1 MKKFFL
7 FFLTLIVFSSC
18 VSTKKTTYF
27 QGEPV
32 SKSELYKLNNEPYR
46 LQVNDIISIDIKAKN
61 QEIVTLFSKSG
72 TGGSGTGG
80 NLYYS
85 GYTIDRHGNVR
96 IPYLGEINVLGYTVK
111 EVREKIES
119 ELPKYLMNV
128 EESIFVTV
136 KLGGI
141 QFLVIGEVGGG
152 GTLNLAQTQVSIFDA
167 IANAGG
173 ITEYGNRENVTI
185 IRKTLDGV
193 KKYELDLTKMD
204 IFNSEHFY
212 IQPNDIIYV
221 YPINRKSWGLGTT
234 GLQTFQTLLSV
245 VTILTSLLLIKN
257 L

>member
-46 LQVNDIISIDIKAKN
+46 LQVNDIISIDIKAEN
-61 QEIVTLFSKSG
+61 EEIVALFSKSG
-72 TGGSGTGG
+72 AVGLGGD
-80 NLYYS
+80 LYYS

-119 ELPKYLMNV
+119 ELPKYLVKV

-152 GTLNLAQTQVSIFDA
+152 GTINLAQNQVSIFDA

-173 ITEYGNRENVTI
+173 ITEYGNREKVTI

-221 YPINRKSWGLGTT
+221 YPINRKAWGLGTT

>member
-1 MKKFFL
+1 L
-7 FFLTLIVFSSC
+7 
-18 VSTKKTTYF
+18 
-27 QGEPV
+27 
-32 SKSELYKLNNEPYR
+32 
-46 LQVNDIISIDIKAKN
+46 
-61 QEIVTLFSKSG
+61 
-72 TGGSGTGG
+72 GGD
-80 NLYYS
+80 LYYS

-119 ELPKYLMNV
+119 ELPKYLVKV

-141 QFLVIGEVGGG
+141 QFLVIGEVGRG
-152 GTLNLAQTQVSIFDA
+152 GTINLAQNQVSIFDA

-173 ITEYGNRENVTI
+173 ITEYGNREKVTI

-221 YPINRKSWGLGTT
+221 YPINRKAWGLGTT